1 MADVHSS
8 SVLYATSVDVNVY
21 LFGFCTIEKKWA
33 CYIEKLCIRNYL
45 GFGHN
50 GGKERKEKEVI
61 SLRSRG
67 QTFF

>member
-33 CYIEKLCIRNYL
+33 CYIEKLYIRS
-45 GFGHN
+45 
-50 GGKERKEKEVI
+50 V
-61 SLRSRG
+61 
-67 QTFF
+67 